1 MTNSTIITIGR
12 QFGSGGHEIGNRLS
26 ERLDIPL
33 YDNNLISM
41 AARELSISQ
50 EAAAKVDETILGKF
64 LSAYVVNM
72 KDYTVFIN
80 ENSDGVPLSDKVYEA
95 QSAIITKLA
104 ARGPCIFVGRCAD
117 YILGD
122 YSNCIHTFICAYKED
137 RIRRIMKIY
146 GLNEKQ
152 AWDKIKKM
160 DRERKLTTRHIQDG
174 SGEVFLPMEC
184 FLTQACLE
192 LAVLLMQWKP
202 STENGRAVKNKLE
215 RIIET
220 EGHKHPQF
228 YVSEAKFRR
237 KS

>member
-152 AWDKIKKM
+152 AW
-160 DRERKLTTRHIQDG
+160 HIQDG

-192 LAVLLMQWKP
+192 LAVLSMQWKP

>member
-160 DRERKLTTRHIQDG
+160 DRERKTYYEAHTGREWG
-174 SGEVFLPMEC
+174 SVSAHGMLFNASLLGVGGVVDAME
-184 FLTQACLE
+184 A
-192 LAVLLMQWKP
+192 
-202 STENGRAVKNKLE
+202 
-215 RIIET
+215 I
-220 EGHKHPQF
+220 
-228 YVSEAKFRR
+228 YR
-237 KS
+237 KWESREK